1 MTPGSR
7 TLALIVVLISAAVR
21 VEAQPPPTPAAARQS
36 MLGEATPGLLPMSD
50 AVPETR
56 ARGSC
61 LDLPVAPPN
70 DRLQGPHG
78 AAVMSARCEVVEY
91 RVVTAPS
98 PRRWGLA
105 RYRWTSIFTAEDAAR
120 GPDARDTVTEE
131 EVVLFDASPGP
142 DVRPV
147 WHARFET
154 GSYAIWRS
162 VTPEVAP
169 TRDGTTLLSVMNC
182 LNGTGG
188 CSQEFLHRHADGRWF
203 PVRQAWLDQLPPG
216 FVGRILHG
224 VRIDPASLRGDAGF
238 YGAADPN
245 CCPSE
250 RLLVDLAL
258 QRDAL
263 VLERHTVVREP
274 N

>member
-1 MTPGSR
+1 MTLGAR
-7 TLALIVVLISAAVR
+7 TLVLIVLLIAAAVCA
-21 VEAQPPPTPAAARQS
+21 EAQQPPPREDTRQS
-36 MLGEATPGLLPMSD
+36 MLGEATLGLLPTSV
-50 AVPETR
+50 AVPEAR

-78 AAVMSARCEVVEY
+78 DSVISARCEVVEY

-98 PRRWGLA
+98 PPRWAVA

-142 DVRPV
+142 AVRPV

-154 GSYAIWRS
+154 GPYAIWRS

-169 TRDGTTLLSVMNC
+169 TRDGTTLLSVMSC

-188 CSQEFLHRHADGRWF
+188 CGQEFLHRHADGRWF
-203 PVRQAWLDQLPPG
+203 PVRQPWLDQLPPG

-263 VLERHTVVREP
+263 VLQRHTVVREP